1 MTKTRKTS
9 KRRAKNKTKPVT
21 KIASVIA
28 LLERKSGATLVELS
42 DATGWQPHS
51 IRAALTGLKKKGHA
65 IARTNRGAETCYRI
79 GGAI

>member
-9 KRRAKNKTKPVT
+9 KRRAKTKTKPIT

-42 DATGWQPHS
+42 DSTGWQSHS
-51 IRAALTGLKKKGHA
+51 IRAALAGLKKKGHV
-65 IARTNRGAETCYRI
+65 IVRTKRGTETCYRI
-79 GGAI
+79 GGAV